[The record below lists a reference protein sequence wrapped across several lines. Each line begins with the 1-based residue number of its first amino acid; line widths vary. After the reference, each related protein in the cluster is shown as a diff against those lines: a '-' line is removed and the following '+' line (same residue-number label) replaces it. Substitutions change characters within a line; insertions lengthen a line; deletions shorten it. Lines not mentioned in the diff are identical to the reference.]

1 MGELELYPDNQLLE
15 ELRRLRT
22 KYTAG
27 SSSVVNPRVGS
38 SHGDLVQA
46 LAIAVYAMRG
56 AGSAFELPEVCLVS

>member
-1 MGELELYPDNQLLE
+1 
-15 ELRRLRT
+15 
-22 KYTAG
+22 
-27 SSSVVNPRVGS
+27 VNPRVGS

>member
-1 MGELELYPDNQLLE
+1 LLE

-27 SSSVVNPRVGS
+27 SSSVANPRVGS

>member
-1 MGELELYPDNQLLE
+1 LLE

-27 SSSVVNPRVGS
+27 SSSVVNPGS